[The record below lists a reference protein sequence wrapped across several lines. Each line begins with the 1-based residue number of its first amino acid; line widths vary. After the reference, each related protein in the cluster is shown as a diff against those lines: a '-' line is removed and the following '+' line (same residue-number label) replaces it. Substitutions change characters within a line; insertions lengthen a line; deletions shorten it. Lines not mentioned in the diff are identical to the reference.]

1 MSNTL
6 ANASNDEL
14 LRLGEAICR
23 GRDWRWVAMWT
34 YNVHR
39 LFRPRMEPREI
50 WNKLDALIRSEW
62 DWHIGHDLFQ
72 EVRKVALAAEKE
84 QSPAEGHYL
93 QLGEITAKCISNA
106 SWRPGLFDF
115 NAPWQVPL
123 LAIKIARHCGDE
135 KQLDF
140 LHHHFTSLAKN
151 RYADKPEKS

>member
-6 ANASNDEL
+6 ANASKDEL
-14 LRLGEAICR
+14 LRIGEAICR

-34 YNVHR
+34 CNVHR

-50 WNKLDALIRSEW
+50 WNKLDALIQSEW
-62 DWHIGHDLFQ
+62 DWHIGQDLFQ
-72 EVRKVALAAEKE
+72 EIRKVALAAEKE
-84 QSPAEGHYL
+84 QSAAERQYL
-93 QLGEITAKCISNA
+93 QLGEITAKSISNA

-115 NAPWQVPL
+115 NAPLQVPL
-123 LAIKIARHCGDE
+123 LAIQIARHLGDE